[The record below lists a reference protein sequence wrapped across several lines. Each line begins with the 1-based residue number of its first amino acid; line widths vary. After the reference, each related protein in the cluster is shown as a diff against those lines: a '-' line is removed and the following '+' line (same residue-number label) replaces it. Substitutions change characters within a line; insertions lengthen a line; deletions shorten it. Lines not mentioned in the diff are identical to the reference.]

1 MEPTGMGSFEY
12 DAASDAFSPATEAA
26 APPQR
31 DAKCGF
37 AYHSLVKNRDYVFT
51 EYGHR

>member
-1 MEPTGMGSFEY
+1 MGSFEY
-12 DAASDAFSPATEAA
+12 DAASDTFSPATEAA

-37 AYHSLVKNRDYVFT
+37 AYHSLVKNQITFSPSMVT
-51 EYGHR
+51 GKAA